1 MNKQQG
7 INKDLIELLIKKI
20 DEVKKETEKIDE
32 VKKETEKIDDINK
45 HNTDISKRLESI
57 EDKISGMNDK
67 VNDNRN
73 NIKWIIGVG
82 STTILSIIGFIVSQ
96 FIKNN
101 Q

>member
-32 VKKETEKIDDINK
+32 VNK